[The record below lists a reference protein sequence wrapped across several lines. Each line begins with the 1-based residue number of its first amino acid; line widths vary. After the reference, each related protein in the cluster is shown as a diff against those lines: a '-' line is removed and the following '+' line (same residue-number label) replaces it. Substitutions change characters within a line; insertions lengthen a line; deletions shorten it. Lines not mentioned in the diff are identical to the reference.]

1 MADKPEFEELQ
12 GDSDPVGEME
22 TRKVQSLGRVDVPND
37 YLEQI
42 NVEEGQKVLVVCEED
57 EVRITKA
64 TKEKVFNNGR

>member
-1 MADKPEFEELQ
+1 MSDKPEFEEIQ

-22 TRKVQSLGRVDVPND
+22 TRKVQSLGRVDCPNE

-42 NVEEGQKVLVVCEED
+42 GVEESDKVLVICEED
-57 EVRITKA
+57 DIRITKA